1 MARILIVDDSTVQR
15 TILTKYLEREQH
27 EVVGEVS
34 NGHETLQAYQKLTPD
49 IVLLD
54 IVMPDSNGI
63 SILSELLQFDKNA
76 NVIMC
81 SSTALQNVIIES
93 IQIGAKGFLVKPLTR
108 DALARSINKVMEM
121 SQKQALKRQRI

>member
-1 MARILIVDDSTVQR
+1 MARILLVDDSTVQR
-15 TILTKYLEREQH
+15 TIFKKFLEKENH
-27 EVVGEVS
+27 DIVGEAN
-34 NGHETLQAYQKLTPD
+34 NGQAVLGLYQNLKPD

-63 SILSELLQFDKNA
+63 TILDQLMNYDNHA

-93 IQIGAKGFLVKPLTR
+93 IQLGAKGFLVKPITADTLLKTVNKIM
-108 DALARSINKVMEM
+108 ATSKSINGN
-121 SQKQALKRQRI
+121 